1 MNTQTN
7 NPFLHKTAEIK
18 SEPSKNRWS
27 QLEFEPEEEGPNR
40 FSRGSDDSR
49 GFSRDDRDKKGDYGR
64 DTRDRNPTFLRYAA
78 VKKKKEKPKPKFDLE
93 ATKDEFPS
101 L

>member
-7 NPFLHKTAEIK
+7 NPFLRKTAEIK
-18 SEPSKNRWS
+18 SEPIKNRWS

-40 FSRGSDDSR
+40 FSRGSDDR
-49 GFSRDDRDKKGDYGR
+49 AFRRDGDNYGR

-78 VKKKKEKPKPKFDLE
+78 VKKKKEKPKPKFDLA
-93 ATKDEFPS
+93 ATKDDFSS